1 MTHATCRLTAKNR
14 DQLRLRNPTP
24 DNRLWAT
31 FTFIPTKWRS
41 YRHGHRFWD
50 FTSPRVCNDDGDA
63 DGVSYV
69 HTQARIKHLVQP
81 QETAAPRQTR
91 RQRSVG
97 GLLNLTERRPATNT
111 AAVGR
116 QTSQVDV

>member
-1 MTHATCRLTAKNR
+1 
-14 DQLRLRNPTP
+14 
-24 DNRLWAT
+24 
-31 FTFIPTKWRS
+31 
-41 YRHGHRFWD
+41 
-50 FTSPRVCNDDGDA
+50 VCNDDGDA

-69 HTQARIKHLVQP
+69 HAQARIKHLVQP